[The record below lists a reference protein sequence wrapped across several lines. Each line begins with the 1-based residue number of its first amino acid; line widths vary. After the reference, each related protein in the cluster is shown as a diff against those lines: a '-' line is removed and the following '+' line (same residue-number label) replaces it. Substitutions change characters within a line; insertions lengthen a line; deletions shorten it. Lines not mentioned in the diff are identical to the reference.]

1 VLLIGAG
8 GLGSPTA
15 LYLATGAPTIA
26 LIIIGMVMVPQV
38 VAQQK
43 LTGVFDYVRAMPVP
57 RLALLAADA
66 TMWVGVALPGLV
78 ASLGVSALRF
88 DLSFVVSPLVVP
100 SMTRIGHQLWLL
112 ASQPESLVDAWY
124 SLARALGGF
133 ALAAVVGVILGVLMG
148 RSTAVAA
155 ALGPLFSGTYP
166 IPKIALFPI
175 FIYLFGIGSLS
186 KVLLVFLEC
195 LYPIVITTQ
204 AGGRAVSRVLV
215 WSAANMGASRARILR
230 SVVVPAAAPY
240 IFAGFRI
247 ALPIALIVV
256 IITEMISS
264 ADGLGYL
271 AMYALA
277 SFKTD
282 RMLAIVVVIALIGV
296 ALDRLAVRLR
306 DRLVFWERLDS
317 YYTS

>member
-1 VLLIGAG
+1 M
-8 GLGSPTA
+8 S
-15 LYLATGAPTIA
+15 
-26 LIIIGMVMVPQV
+26 
-38 VAQQK
+38 
-43 LTGVFDYVRAMPVP
+43 VRAADPAS
-57 RLALLAADA
+57 ALRR
-66 TMWVGVALPGLV
+66 VALPVACVLAWEAAARSGL
-78 ASLGVSALRF
+78 
-88 DLSFVVSPLVVP
+88 VSPLVVP
-100 SMTRIGHQLWLL
+100 SVTRIGRQLWLL
-112 ASQPESLVDAWY
+112 ASQPESLVEAWL

-133 ALAAVVGVILGVLMG
+133 VLAAVVGVALGVLMG
-148 RSTAVAA
+148 RSATVAG

-175 FIYLFGIGSLS
+175 FIYLFGIGSLP

-277 SFKTD
+277 SLKTD

-317 YYTS
+317 YYAG

>member
-1 VLLIGAG
+1 M
-8 GLGSPTA
+8 
-15 LYLATGAPTIA
+15 IA
-26 LIIIGMVMVPQV
+26 
-38 VAQQK
+38 
-43 LTGVFDYVRAMPVP
+43 RS
-57 RLALLAADA
+57 ADPA
-66 TMWVGVALPGLV
+66 
-78 ASLGVSALRF
+78 SALRRVALLLVGVLAWETAARSGLF
-88 DLSFVVSPLVVP
+88 SPLLLP
-100 SMTRIGHQLWLL
+100 SVTRIGYQLWLL
-112 ASQPESLVDAWY
+112 ATQPDSLVDAWH

-133 ALAAVVGVILGVLMG
+133 ALAAVVGVALGVLMG
-148 RSTAVAA
+148 RSAAVAA

-186 KVLLVFLEC
+186 KVLLIFLEC

-204 AGGRAVSRVLV
+204 AGGRAVNRVLV

-230 SVVVPAAAPY
+230 TVVVPATAPF

-247 ALPIALIVV
+247 ALPIAMIVV

-296 ALDRLAVRLR
+296 ALDRLVVRLR

-317 YYTS
+317 YYTG